1 MARRDPQRQ
10 DSQMLVTLDWVLEV
24 AAFAAAA
31 AAAAAV
37 GFLKGARSIPLCLAT
52 AVCSVWPARVFLR
65 FLRV

>member
-31 AAAAAV
+31 AAAV

-52 AVCSVWPARVFLR
+52 AVCSVCLARVFLR